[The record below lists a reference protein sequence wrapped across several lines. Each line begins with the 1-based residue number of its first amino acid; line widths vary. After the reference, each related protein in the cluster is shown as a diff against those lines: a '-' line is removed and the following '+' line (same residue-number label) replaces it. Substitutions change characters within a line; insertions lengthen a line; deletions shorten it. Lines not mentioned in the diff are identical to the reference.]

1 MTIYLRAIPTALIAT
16 FILLSLNS
24 CSLLAP
30 SVTSEFSQL
39 RAGQYQ
45 LDPQHASLAF
55 KVSHLGLSSYVGRF
69 NRFDASLD
77 FDPADI
83 GSAQLQASI
92 HTASIDSNNAKLDET
107 LRGSSWLDS
116 DSFPEA
122 RFNSTSVTA
131 TGSGFNFNGDL
142 TLRGVSYPISLH
154 GEFLGA
160 AVNRLNGRYTLG
172 FRAKGS
178 INRSDFGI
186 DSYLAMIGD
195 QVTLEIEAEFLRQ

>member
-1 MTIYLRAIPTALIAT
+1 MTIYIRAVPIVLIAA
-16 FILLSLNS
+16 FFLLSLNS

-39 RAGQYQ
+39 RAGQYR
-45 LDPQHASLAF
+45 LDPQHASLVF
-55 KVSHLGLSSYVGRF
+55 KVSHLGLSTYVGRF

-77 FDPADI
+77 FDPAAI
-83 GSAQLQASI
+83 GSATLQASI
-92 HTASIDSNNAKLDET
+92 HTASIDSNNAKLDQT

-122 RFNSTSVTA
+122 SFHSTSVTA
-131 TGSGFNFNGDL
+131 TGSGFHFNGHL
-142 TLRGVSYPISLH
+142 TLHGVSRPISLH

-172 FRAKGS
+172 FRASGS

-195 QVTLEIEAEFLRQ
+195 RVLLEIEAEFLRQ

>member
-1 MTIYLRAIPTALIAT
+1 MTTDTRVLPAVLIAV
-16 FILLSLNS
+16 FALLSLNS

-39 RAGQYQ
+39 RAGQYR
-45 LDPQHASLAF
+45 LDPLHASLVF
-55 KVSHLGLSSYVGRF
+55 KVSHLGLSTYVGRF

-92 HTASIDSNNAKLDET
+92 YTASIDTNNAQLDQT
-107 LRGSSWLDS
+107 LRGSSWLHS
-116 DSFPEA
+116 DRFPEA
-122 RFNSTSVTA
+122 SFHCTSVTA
-131 TGSGFNFNGDL
+131 TGSGFKFDGDL
-142 TLRGVSYPISLH
+142 TLHGVSRPISLH
-154 GEFLGA
+154 GKFLGA

-172 FRAKGS
+172 FRASGS

-195 QVTLEIEAEFLRQ
+195 RVTLEVEAEFLRQ